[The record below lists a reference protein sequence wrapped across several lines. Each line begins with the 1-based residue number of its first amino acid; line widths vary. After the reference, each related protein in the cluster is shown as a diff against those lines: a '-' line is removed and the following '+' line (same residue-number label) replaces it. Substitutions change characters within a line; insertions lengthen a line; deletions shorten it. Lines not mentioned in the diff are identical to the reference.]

1 MKMSEQIKNIAT
13 ALAKFQE
20 EVPNPKTVADNP
32 FFKSKYAPL
41 DEVINVAKPY
51 LAKNGLSYFQT
62 AGGDGKN
69 ITVTTLLMHTSGEWI
84 ESDPLTVIATKPD
97 PQQAGSAIT
106 YARRYSLSAI
116 LGIASEEDDDGNSSS
131 GKKESKPPV
140 MITDK
145 TKKKLD
151 ELATEYAELKEGNK
165 EDLIKYYLAK
175 GKVETLE
182 KFTEAQGLWVVAEL
196 GKLVDKEK
204 KARN

>member
-1 MKMSEQIKNIAT
+1 MNKSESIKNIAD
-13 ALAKFQE
+13 AIAKFQG
-20 EVPNPKTVADNP
+20 EVPNPKKVAENP
-32 FFKSKYAPL
+32 FFKSSYVPL
-41 DEVINVAKPY
+41 DEVINVVKPY